1 MASNSEEV
9 AVNGVSEGEKRRTSK
24 KGKQKKCT
32 SCGGLNPN
40 ACKRCKG
47 CGADIKVKMFDWQ
60 KLEQKKRTHPTQQR
74 KMLEY
79 RANVLNFHHGWHV
92 VVLCL
97 AKHKR
102 GRSLFTYGTPGSA
115 SNLLVPRSRRA
126 QGQAAFV
133 SVFLKGSGSETAM
146 DVDEN
151 NADNTEGERNVGN
164 SEIEGNAI
172 NSVYDNNNEDNMDNN
187 SIDIDAM
194 EMEYNAD
201 VENDAQIDDVALD
214 DVYSRVG
221 LGGVWKEGT
230 AAAIGG
236 GGDRA
241 TVLEVMHTEADDLE
255 VGGGSGRPAGGG
267 GVAGGGSGRPA
278 GGGVADVGSGRPA
291 GGGVAGGGS
300 GRPAGGGV
308 AGGGSGRPAGG
319 GVAGGGSGRP
329 AGGGVPGGGSGRP
342 AGGGVPGGGSGRPA
356 GGGVADVG
364 SGRPAGG
371 GVPGGGSGRP
381 AGGGVPGGGSGRPAG
396 GGVAGDGS
404 GRPAGG
410 GVADVG
416 SGRPAGGKVADVGSG
431 RPAGGGVA
439 GGASATVQQGS
450 HGGVASGGF
459 GRATAGGGVAYVID
473 NKIKAVGKVDHTRSV
488 LHGHKIESGF
498 VCVELSYVQSRDVA
512 APVILGDSDENSFL
526 VEGMFFALPVSNLY
540 TLGKL
545 GGDKV
550 VLNRF
555 VP

>member
-102 GRSLFTYGTPGSA
+102 GRSLFTYGTPGVGLQFIGSKKQKGSRA
-115 SNLLVPRSRRA
+115 GRLCISLFKRFTRS
-126 QGQAAFV
+126 
-133 SVFLKGSGSETAM
+133 SGSETAM

-255 VGGGSGRPAGGG
+255 VGGGSGM
-267 GVAGGGSGRPA
+267 PA
-278 GGGVADVGSGRPA
+278 GGGVDGGGRPA

-329 AGGGVPGGGSGRP
+329 SRWWSGWRW
-342 AGGGVPGGGSGRPA
+342 
-356 GGGVADVG
+356 
-364 SGRPAGG
+364 
-371 GVPGGGSGRP
+371 
-381 AGGGVPGGGSGRPAG
+381 
-396 GGVAGDGS
+396 
-404 GRPAGG
+404 
-410 GVADVG
+410 
-416 SGRPAGGKVADVGSG
+416 
-431 RPAGGGVA
+431 
-439 GGASATVQQGS
+439 QW
-450 HGGVASGGF
+450 
-459 GRATAGGGVAYVID
+459 
-473 NKIKAVGKVDHTRSV
+473 
-488 LHGHKIESGF
+488 
-498 VCVELSYVQSRDVA
+498 
-512 APVILGDSDENSFL
+512 
-526 VEGMFFALPVSNLY
+526 
-540 TLGKL
+540 
-545 GGDKV
+545 
-550 VLNRF
+550 
-555 VP
+555 